1 MKTPVLETER
11 LFLTPLYEADAN
23 GVFGWAGD
31 EEVSRFMRYAR
42 HRDIEE
48 TRKWLKEEE
57 ALQERDTS
65 YNFGF
70 RLRQTKEL
78 VGSGGLMFNQE
89 QGVWEL
95 GYNLRR
101 DCWNCGYATEAVGAV
116 LSFAEHTLH
125 IHRIIADH
133 AKENPASGRVLE
145 KNGFVYVKDGS
156 YKKWDGSRT
165 FESREYLWKSQDQE
179 KDPAARNEVERY
191 YDEEYEEWDRLAW
204 HKTEFEVTKRYMRE
218 FISEGT
224 QKILDIG
231 GGPGRYAIFLT
242 QQGHEV
248 TLLDLSGK
256 NIRQA
261 LEKAEEA
268 GVKLDSCIHG
278 DALRLSEYLYKEE
291 QFDVVLLMGPL
302 YHLLRREDREKAL
315 WEALRV
321 LKPGGLIFASFI
333 SDYAPIQDFASGLY
347 DFGDADRLLSYL
359 EDGRNRKEEGDFTTS
374 YFTSKKEAEELMAQA
389 GLTQLVFAGVENI
402 LCGRENILHGLS
414 EELQE
419 KWMDLAFR
427 LSCDQ
432 NLIGM
437 NEHFLYIGR
446 KPVADRGW

>member
-11 LFLTPLYEADAN
+11 LFLTPLYETDAEN
-23 GVFGWAGD
+23 AFFWTGN

-42 HRDIEE
+42 HKDIEV
-48 TRKWLKEEE
+48 TRAWLKEEE
-57 ALQERDTS
+57 ALWEKDTC
-65 YNFGF
+65 YDFGF
-70 RLRQTKEL
+70 RLKEPDEL
-78 VGSGGLMFNQE
+78 IGSGGLSFNKE

-95 GYNLRR
+95 WCDLRQ
-101 DCWNCGYATEAVGAV
+101 DCWNRGYATEAVRAV
-116 LSFAEHTLH
+116 LGFAEHTLH
-125 IHRIIADH
+125 IHRVIASH
-133 AKENPASGRVLE
+133 AKENAASGRVLE
-145 KNGFVYVKDGS
+145 KSGFSYVKDGS
-156 YKKWDGSRT
+156 YKKQDGSRT
-165 FESREYLWKSQDQE
+165 FESREYLWKSRDQE
-179 KDPAARNEVERY
+179 KAPAARNEVERY

-204 HKTEFEVTKRYMRE
+204 HKPEFEVTKRYMRE
-218 FISEGT
+218 FIPGGR

-278 DALRLSEYLYKEE
+278 DALRLSEYLYKQE

-315 WEALRV
+315 REALRM
-321 LKPGGLIFASFI
+321 LRPGGLIFASFI
-333 SDYAPIQDFASGLY
+333 SDYAPMQDFASGLY
-347 DFGDADRLLSYL
+347 DFGDADRLLLYL
-359 EDGRNRKEEGDFTTS
+359 EDGRNQKDCDGFTTA
-374 YFTSKKEAEELMAQA
+374 YFTSEKEAEELMAQA
-389 GLTQLVFAGVENI
+389 GLEQLVFAGAENI
-402 LCGRENILHGLS
+402 LCGKEKILHGLS

-427 LSCDQ
+427 LSRDR

-446 KPVADRGW
+446 KPVSGR

>member
-1 MKTPVLETER
+1 MKTPVLETRR
-11 LFLTPLYEADAN
+11 LILKPLYETDAKSAFLWTGDAD
-23 GVFGWAGD
+23 
-31 EEVSRFMRYAR
+31 VSRFMRYAR
-42 HRDIEE
+42 HKELE
-48 TRKWLKEEE
+48 VTRAWLKQEES
-57 ALQERDTS
+57 LQDTDTC
-65 YNFGF
+65 YDFGF
-70 RLRQTKEL
+70 RLKETDEL
-78 VGSGGLMFNQE
+78 IGSGGLVFNQE

-101 DCWNCGYATEAVGAV
+101 DCWNQGYATEAAAAV
-116 LSFAEHTLH
+116 LDFAEHTLH
-125 IHRIIADH
+125 IHRVIACH

-145 KNGFVYVKDGS
+145 KNGFTYVKDSS
-156 YKKWDGSRT
+156 YKKWDGSQS
-165 FESREYLWKSQDQE
+165 FESREYIWKSQDQE

-191 YDEEYEEWDRLAW
+191 YDEEYEEWERLAW
-204 HKTEFEVTKRYMRE
+204 HKPEFEVTKRYLRE
-218 FISEGT
+218 FIPEGC

-231 GGPGRYAIFLT
+231 GGPGRYAIYLT

-261 LEKAEEA
+261 LEKAAEA

-302 YHLLRREDREKAL
+302 YHLLHREDREKAL
-315 WEALRV
+315 GEAVRV
-321 LKPGGLIFASFI
+321 LKPGGRIFASFI

-347 DFGDADRLLSYL
+347 DFGAAERLLSYL
-359 EDGRNRKEEGDFTTS
+359 EDGRNQEEYGGFTTA
-374 YFTSKKEAEELMAQA
+374 YFTSETEAKELMAQA
-389 GLTQLVFAGVENI
+389 GLEELVFAGVENI
-402 LCGRENILHGLS
+402 LCGKENILHGLS

-427 LSCDQ
+427 LSRDE
-432 NLIGM
+432 NLLGM

-446 KPVADRGW
+446 KPVAKTEK

>member
-191 YDEEYEEWDRLAW
+191 YDEEYENGTDWRG
-204 HKTEFEVTKRYMRE
+204 TKR
-218 FISEGT
+218 
-224 QKILDIG
+224 
-231 GGPGRYAIFLT
+231 
-242 QQGHEV
+242 
-248 TLLDLSGK
+248 
-256 NIRQA
+256 N
-261 LEKAEEA
+261 
-268 GVKLDSCIHG
+268 
-278 DALRLSEYLYKEE
+278 
-291 QFDVVLLMGPL
+291 
-302 YHLLRREDREKAL
+302 
-315 WEALRV
+315 
-321 LKPGGLIFASFI
+321 LK
-333 SDYAPIQDFASGLY
+333 
-347 DFGDADRLLSYL
+347 
-359 EDGRNRKEEGDFTTS
+359 
-374 YFTSKKEAEELMAQA
+374 
-389 GLTQLVFAGVENI
+389 
-402 LCGRENILHGLS
+402 
-414 EELQE
+414 
-419 KWMDLAFR
+419 
-427 LSCDQ
+427 
-432 NLIGM
+432 
-437 NEHFLYIGR
+437 
-446 KPVADRGW
+446 

>member
-1 MKTPVLETER
+1 MKTPVLETKR
-11 LFLTPLYEADAN
+11 LFLTPLYESDAESA
-23 GVFGWAGD
+23 FCWTGD
-31 EEVSRFMRYAR
+31 AEVSRFMRYAR
-42 HRDIEE
+42 HRDVEV
-48 TRKWLKEEE
+48 TKAWLREEE
-57 ALQERDTS
+57 ALWEKDTS
-65 YNFGF
+65 YDFGF
-70 RLRQTKEL
+70 HLKEGNGL
-78 VGSGGLMFNQE
+78 IGSGGLFFNQE

-101 DCWNCGYATEAVGAV
+101 DCWNQGYATEAVAAV
-116 LSFAEHTLH
+116 LDFAEHTLH
-125 IHRIIADH
+125 IHRVLACH

-145 KNGFVYVKDGS
+145 KNGFSYVKDSS
-156 YKKWDGSRT
+156 YKKWDGSQT

-191 YDEEYEEWDRLAW
+191 YDEEFEEWERLAW
-204 HKTEFEVTKRYMRE
+204 HKTEFEVTKRYMKA
-218 FISEGT
+218 FLPEGT

-261 LEKAEEA
+261 LEKAAEA

-302 YHLLRREDREKAL
+302 YHLLRSQDREKAL
-315 WEALRV
+315 WEELRV
-321 LKPGGLIFASFI
+321 LKPGGLIFVSFI

-359 EDGRNRKEEGDFTTS
+359 EDGRNQTEYGGFTTA
-374 YFTSKKEAEELMAQA
+374 YFTSEKEAKGLMEQA
-389 GLTQLVFAGVENI
+389 GLEELLFAGVESI
-402 LCGRENILHGLS
+402 LCGKEKLLHSLS

-419 KWMDLAFR
+419 KWIDLAFR
-427 LSCDQ
+427 LSRDK
-432 NLIGM
+432 NLLGM

-446 KPVADRGW
+446 KPLHKTEK

>member
-268 GVKLDSCIHG
+268 GVKLDSYIHG
-278 DALRLSEYLYKEE
+278 DALRLSEYLYKE
-291 QFDVVLLMGPL
+291 
-302 YHLLRREDREKAL
+302 
-315 WEALRV
+315 
-321 LKPGGLIFASFI
+321 
-333 SDYAPIQDFASGLY
+333 
-347 DFGDADRLLSYL
+347 
-359 EDGRNRKEEGDFTTS
+359 
-374 YFTSKKEAEELMAQA
+374 
-389 GLTQLVFAGVENI
+389 
-402 LCGRENILHGLS
+402 
-414 EELQE
+414 
-419 KWMDLAFR
+419 
-427 LSCDQ
+427 
-432 NLIGM
+432 
-437 NEHFLYIGR
+437 
-446 KPVADRGW
+446 

>member
-1 MKTPVLETER
+1 
-11 LFLTPLYEADAN
+11 
-23 GVFGWAGD
+23 
-31 EEVSRFMRYAR
+31 
-42 HRDIEE
+42 
-48 TRKWLKEEE
+48 
-57 ALQERDTS
+57 
-65 YNFGF
+65 
-70 RLRQTKEL
+70 
-78 VGSGGLMFNQE
+78 MFNQE

-156 YKKWDGSRT
+156 YKKWDSSRT

-359 EDGRNRKEEGDFTTS
+359 EDGRNRKEEGDFTTA

-446 KPVADRGW
+446 KPVADRG